1 MADAKK
7 ALKEALK
14 VGKNAYY
21 IRQREDCGKFG
32 NLGIAFMK
40 GKYKGTIKTI
50 FLRDLYLWLWSLLFV
65 IPGIIKSYSY
75 FMVPYIAAD
84 NPELPSSR
92 VFEISKQ
99 TMKGEKW
106 NLFVLQLSFILWHMG
121 CLITCGLGY
130 LFLTP
135 YLEATYAELYACLK
149 TKAMREGIIAE
160 GELPRSLWND
170 TSAA

>member
-1 MADAKK
+1 
-7 ALKEALK
+7 
-14 VGKNAYY
+14 
-21 IRQREDCGKFG
+21 
-32 NLGIAFMK
+32 
-40 GKYKGTIKTI
+40 
-50 FLRDLYLWLWSLLFV
+50 LWSLLFL

-106 NLFVLQLSFILWHMG
+106 NLFVLQLSFILWHLG
-121 CLITCGLGY
+121 CLITCGFGY